1 MSGLDQAIY
10 GIPYQVRVAL
20 AVVMF
25 VEAGLLAYGLAVM
38 FPLEFNEYVLITLAL
53 AFMLKHLVLARRKA
67 PVELRLEK
75 ALERLKKITGLGH
88 ELEVRWIP
96 NPEHPC
102 SGEVKGST
110 IYVYEGGLEEAEKT
124 LLHEF
129 VEWLIY
135 KALKPRI
142 DLLNILI
149 GHLNQEANR
158 QMHIVAEAISKII
171 EAFSERGHETSR
183 NRKASKKRVTRKPV

>member
-1 MSGLDQAIY
+1 
-10 GIPYQVRVAL
+10 
-20 AVVMF
+20 
-25 VEAGLLAYGLAVM
+25 
-38 FPLEFNEYVLITLAL
+38 
-53 AFMLKHLVLARRKA
+53 
-67 PVELRLEK
+67 
-75 ALERLKKITGLGH
+75 
-88 ELEVRWIP
+88 VRWIP
-96 NPEHPC
+96 NPKHPC
-102 SGEVKGST
+102 SGEVKGNT
-110 IYVYEGGLEEAEKT
+110 IYVYEGNPEEAEKT

-171 EAFSERGHETSR
+171 EAFSELGHETSR
-183 NRKASKKRVTRKPV
+183 NRKASKRQVTRKPV